1 MSRVRGLAPGFD
13 QIARFGEPE
22 EKCSFRHS
30 SRSLRLK
37 LIWTRPERK
46 VVNRRMRIRLQ
57 STSGKCFLRA
67 VLRHGPGTVI
77 VAAKQAGPNDAGI
90 LVGQRHRRYVRSAP

>member
-1 MSRVRGLAPGFD
+1 LLRRTAPLLAGVLGWDQSTRTAVWPELIVILSPGFD
-13 QIARFGEPE
+13 QMARFGEPE

-37 LIWTRPERK
+37 LIWIRPERK

-57 STSGKCFLRA
+57 SYIR
-67 VLRHGPGTVI
+67 P
-77 VAAKQAGPNDAGI
+77 
-90 LVGQRHRRYVRSAP
+90 

>member
-1 MSRVRGLAPGFD
+1 LLAGVLGWDQSTRTAVWPELIVILSPGFD
-13 QIARFGEPE
+13 QMARFGEPE

-37 LIWTRPERK
+37 LIWIRPERK

-57 STSGKCFLRA
+57 SYIR
-67 VLRHGPGTVI
+67 P
-77 VAAKQAGPNDAGI
+77 
-90 LVGQRHRRYVRSAP
+90 